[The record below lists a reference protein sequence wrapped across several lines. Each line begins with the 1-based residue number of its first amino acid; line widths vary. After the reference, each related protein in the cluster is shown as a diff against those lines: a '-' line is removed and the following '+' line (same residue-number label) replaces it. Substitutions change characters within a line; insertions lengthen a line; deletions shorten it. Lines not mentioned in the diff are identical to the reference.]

1 MNRGSLLIVT
11 LWIVTILGA
20 LSVAV
25 ARYLSTEVRLTRYR
39 LARFEARELAR
50 SGVLLAQQM
59 IFLDD
64 PQVDW
69 GGESWAAETLTLQPV
84 KGRTL
89 TVTITDEERKLNVNT
104 ATTEQLTSVLEDAA
118 LVEAIVD
125 YVDVDNVGPME
136 GPTDDPPYYAKNGPI
151 TVLEEL
157 NDLQDLDE
165 DARDLLTPYT
175 TGTAQNSGGPLNINT
190 ATRKAMIAYGLSE
203 DTVDVFESFR
213 TNTPFERTVD
223 IVPTLQGLGWNINDP
238 SKTGEE
244 ALLNS
249 MTISSSV
256 FLVVAEGVVEK
267 PAVRVRIHA
276 VLERSSGGATPK
288 ILAWQEL

>member
-50 SGVLLAQQM
+50 SGVLLAQHM

-69 GGESWAAETLTLQPV
+69 GEESWAKPLRLQPV
-84 KGRTL
+84 EGRTTL

-104 ATTEQLTSVLEDAA
+104 ATLVQLASRLGDAPAQAITNYLHDKDAPIAVLH
-118 LVEAIVD
+118 
-125 YVDVDNVGPME
+125 
-136 GPTDDPPYYAKNGPI
+136 
-151 TVLEEL
+151 EL
-157 NDLQDLDE
+157 SDLKDLDE
-165 DARDLLTPYT
+165 TVHDLLAAHATPYT
-175 TGTAQNSGGPLNINT
+175 GTVQNGGPLNINT
-190 ATRKAMIAYGLSE
+190 ATREAMIAYGLSE
-203 DTVDVFESFR
+203 DTVEMIDSFR
-213 TNTPFERTVD
+213 TNTQFERPVD
-223 IVPTLQGLGWNINDP
+223 IVPTLQGLGWDITDP
-238 SKTGEE
+238 VKAGEE
-244 ALLNS
+244 LLLSS
-249 MTISSSV
+249 MVTASSF
-256 FLVVAEGVVEK
+256 FLVVTEGVVEQ
-267 PAVRVRIHA
+267 PAVRVRIQA
-276 VLERSSGGATPK
+276 VLERSAGGATPK